1 MYKQRP
7 CIVCC
12 RKCPKKFDQNGGHD
26 KNNKWRA
33 GNQVKTYCMKCNVT
47 LCCDKVGKRFS
58 NYNLS
63 CFTIFHQF
71 NEYSKMNFCDNLE
84 ELIDVNYY
92 TKKEKVLTSGVEN
105 NLLNEPVYKKRKKIC
120 PSTVTTRSQTRSTN
134 IF

>member
-1 MYKQRP
+1 MFAVENAQ
-7 CIVCC
+7 
-12 RKCPKKFDQNGGHD
+12 
-26 KNNKWRA
+26 KNLIRMVVMIKITSGEQEIKWKHT
-33 GNQVKTYCMKCNVT
+33 VWIT

-134 IF
+134 IY